1 VGTSSSPPSLYD
13 AGFFDRQRDG
23 SRRSAAIAVP
33 LLIELFEPQSVI
45 DVGCGTGVWLS
56 VFREY
61 GVDDILGIDGPW
73 IERRQQEIPEVFFR
87 ECDLTQPVALGRTFD
102 LALCLEVA
110 EHLPSEA
117 VPGLVESLTA
127 LAPVVVFSA
136 AIPGQGG
143 DGHINERWPS
153 FWSSYFAARGYVCST
168 DLRRRLWSA
177 DAVEFWYRQNMLCF
191 VAEARPDLIDRASRE
206 NDGSAAGPLD
216 VVHPQLFLKVSSD
229 LEWRCRDVDRLE
241 REIQETRAELS
252 AIKNSRAWRCYQ
264 SIRPMLVGA
273 RRVSSRFR
281 ISARNKAE
289 RSDASD

>member
-1 VGTSSSPPSLYD
+1 
-13 AGFFDRQRDG
+13 
-23 SRRSAAIAVP
+23 
-33 LLIELFEPQSVI
+33 
-45 DVGCGTGVWLS
+45 
-56 VFREY
+56 
-61 GVDDILGIDGPW
+61 
-73 IERRQQEIPEVFFR
+73 
-87 ECDLTQPVALGRTFD
+87 
-102 LALCLEVA
+102 
-110 EHLPSEA
+110 
-117 VPGLVESLTA
+117 
-127 LAPVVVFSA
+127 
-136 AIPGQGG
+136 
-143 DGHINERWPS
+143 
-153 FWSSYFAARGYVCST
+153 
-168 DLRRRLWSA
+168 
-177 DAVEFWYRQNMLCF
+177 MLCF

-241 REIQETRAELS
+241 QEIQETRAELS